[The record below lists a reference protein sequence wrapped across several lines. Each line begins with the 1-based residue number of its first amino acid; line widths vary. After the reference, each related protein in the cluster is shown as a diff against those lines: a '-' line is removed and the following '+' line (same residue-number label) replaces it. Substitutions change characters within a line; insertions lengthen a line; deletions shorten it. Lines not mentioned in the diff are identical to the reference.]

1 MASDYFIFVFMAS
14 VGLYQIVTIPAMLK
28 ALWFFNQPWLQ
39 YIFGILMIFG
49 AYGWFFTSKG
59 RNVQSTVEGAQ
70 QLGLF
75 LGAIVASYFA
85 TAVLSSIIQ
94 AGTNARDDSPQE
106 HKQQDFG
113 LEALK
118 TKTLFES
125 IAARLKK
132 GKKEKV

>member
-1 MASDYFIFVFMAS
+1 MAADYFIFVFMAS
-14 VGLYQIVTIPAMLK
+14 VGLYQIVTIPARLK
-28 ALWFFNQPWLQ
+28 GLWFFNQPWLQ
-39 YIFGILMIFG
+39 YIIGILTILG

-75 LGAIVASYFA
+75 LGAIVASYFV
-85 TAVLSSIIQ
+85 TAILSSIIQ
-94 AGTNARDDSPQE
+94 AFTNAREDSPQE

-125 IAARLKK
+125 IAARLRKERK
-132 GKKEKV
+132 GKV